1 MKDFFLENPGLKNII
16 YFFYIYGRYWKE
28 LDTVRHKRLF
38 IQLAIVVSIKFPNV
52 SVCKLFY
59 KKKTL
64 KERGLIYLY
73 LISGW
78 YLTNQVTVRHERL
91 FIQLAINELCSGQ
104 STSTIGLRFC
114 CGNMSPIVLGIK
126 KHLHHRLIAHCT
138 FRSNNGL

>member
-1 MKDFFLENPGLKNII
+1 MSC
-16 YFFYIYGRYWKE
+16 
-28 LDTVRHKRLF
+28 V
-38 IQLAIVVSIKFPNV
+38 VVSIKFPNV
-52 SVCKLFY
+52 SVCKVVLQ
-59 KKKTL
+59 KQTL
-64 KERGLIYLY
+64 KESGLIYLY

-126 KHLHHRLIAHCT
+126 KHLHHRLIAHCK
-138 FRSNNGL
+138 FWSIMGYAKRKYVKICFHGDWKEVLNRGDLRN